1 MECDFV
7 LASYRY
13 LSLVTSNIIQCVLQQ
28 IGLVDSYV
36 RGYKQLPTKLRR
48 LETRRCDQSINLA
61 IVDLGAVFR
70 TISITHI
77 FILLY
82 CTVFNIIKVKSIYVP
97 YGLLQLYQNTFISQ
111 ISHKISSN
119 FSY

>member
-1 MECDFV
+1 MYWRRTDT
-7 LASYRY
+7 YPW
-13 LSLVTSNIIQCVLQQ
+13 LQV
-28 IGLVDSYV
+28 ILFNVFCNKLDLWTHMYAV
-36 RGYKQLPTKLRR
+36 IKQLPTKLRR